1 MQRLPSFR
9 ALIGVQTNRI
19 TLPRPDLLNGQSGA
33 SKLGYGGA
41 ILAADT
47 HYPRRAGLS
56 SAACTSTR
64 AARPEWKCSAS
75 DTMTDY
81 AADCLSHER
90 HDSVICLI
98 VPSCWPYP
106 NFEPS
111 KHFIL
116 FTRTGK
122 TNFEKLFLNFI
133 EISKMINYVI
143 IGENIRSIRF
153 DQFFPYLISV

>member
-1 MQRLPSFR
+1 MFGVQRLPSFR

-19 TLPRPDLLNGQSGA
+19 TLPRPDLLNGQ

-98 VPSCWPYP
+98 VAILLTVSEFRTIETLYP
-106 NFEPS
+106 FHSN
-111 KHFIL
+111 
-116 FTRTGK
+116 GK
-122 TNFEKLFLNFI
+122 NKF
-133 EISKMINYVI
+133 
-143 IGENIRSIRF
+143 
-153 DQFFPYLISV
+153 